1 MAAKK
6 KVAKKKAKKKPA
18 RSPRDAFDANL
29 KSIQDQLPPALARR
43 VRDLRKSMR
52 DLEKGIDK
60 ARADRE
66 KRWHHLETSIRKD
79 AAQVLRRLE
88 HAIEPAKPKRKK
100 KATKKKAAAKK

>member
-6 KVAKKKAKKKPA
+6 KVAKRKTAKKKTA

-29 KSIQDQLPPALARR
+29 KSLQDQLPPALARR
-43 VRDLRKSMR
+43 VRDLRKSMK
-52 DLEKGIDK
+52 DLERGIDK

-100 KATKKKAAAKK
+100 KAAAKK

>member
-6 KVAKKKAKKKPA
+6 KVAKKKAKKKKVKKKGA
-18 RSPRDAFDANL
+18 RDAFDANL
-29 KSIQDQLPPALARR
+29 KSVQDQLPPALARR

-66 KRWHHLETSIRKD
+66 KRWHQLETSIRKD

-88 HAIEPAKPKRKK
+88 HAIEPPKPKRKK
-100 KATKKKAAAKK
+100 KAAAKK